1 MDVWEKAE
9 QNTNKVERKLVV
21 GTMES
26 SLFNRKGKTCMG
38 CPGKLTA
45 LYCNHILIHNMLT
58 RKICR
63 PFFSFQ
69 TRFLFPLLLSP
80 LSPTSP
86 LILSACYNCQQVSMC
101 QRRFSATNCFP
112 FLNYCCLS
120 VMSTVSLSMSIC
132 FEKEFSV
139 ILPPPFIQLW
149 PASPPA
155 IIWKHS
161 SKVTLTNQK
170 PPFLSPRAAMYL
182 SAAILLLLLLH
193 SAESGR
199 GAPHYGARGRAWR
212 GGRLR
217 RQAQECKEYIEA
229 GEKYLDCQD
238 QQLTTVMQDW
248 PTDIQHL
255 LLARNKIQVWFAS
268 VNVWKFRHVR
278 VGDKTGFKYENVYII
293 CK

>member
-1 MDVWEKAE
+1 
-9 QNTNKVERKLVV
+9 
-21 GTMES
+21 MES
-26 SLFNRKGKTCMG
+26 SLFNWKGKTCMG

-58 RKICR
+58 HKICR

-120 VMSTVSLSMSIC
+120 VISTVSLSMSIC

-149 PASPPA
+149 PASCILPQQSSENILPRLPWLTRSLPSSPPSPPCTSRPP
-155 IIWKHS
+155 S
-161 SKVTLTNQK
+161 SSCFSCIRLNLGEGLRTME
-170 PPFLSPRAAMYL
+170 P
-182 SAAILLLLLLH
+182 
-193 SAESGR
+193 
-199 GAPHYGARGRAWR
+199 GATHGEEAGWDA
-212 GGRLR
+212 RLR
-217 RQAQECKEYIEA
+217 SVKNTSRQGRNTWTAR
-229 GEKYLDCQD
+229 
-238 QQLTTVMQDW
+238 TSSW
-248 PTDIQHL
+248 PL
-255 LLARNKIQVWFAS
+255 WCR
-268 VNVWKFRHVR
+268 
-278 VGDKTGFKYENVYII
+278 TGPRTSNT
-293 CK
+293 CC